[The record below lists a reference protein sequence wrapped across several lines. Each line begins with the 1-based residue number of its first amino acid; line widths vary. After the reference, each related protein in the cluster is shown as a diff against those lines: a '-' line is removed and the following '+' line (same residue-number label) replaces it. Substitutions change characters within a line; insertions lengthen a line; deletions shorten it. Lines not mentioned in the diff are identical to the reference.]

1 MNKNGAILA
10 GEIDSQLEQLS
21 EAIETPAFAYAEN
34 EILRSLSMLTRS
46 TSKVDCK
53 ILFALK
59 PLAVSDALVLM
70 MDHLDGFAA
79 SSLFEALL
87 AREALGDKGTV
98 HITTPGLTEDEIEL
112 ITDTCDYISFNSL
125 SQWLRLRHRVSS
137 NIECGLRLN
146 PQLPLVNDDR
156 YNPCRTH
163 SKLGMPLTQLVVLVN
178 ENTDLLKGIRGLHL
192 HTNCDSSDFSQLL
205 RTVEHVDSQL
215 GDFLPQLRWI
225 NLGGGYIFDEAK
237 GLDPFYEAVDLLR
250 SKYGLE
256 VFIEPGAS
264 IVRKAGYLVSTVL
277 DLFTSDGKEV
287 AILDTTVNH
296 MPEVF
301 EYQFRPDVVGHVD
314 GAPYEYI
321 LAGCSCLAGDLFG
334 EYSFEEPLEV
344 GSRVV
349 FSDAGAYT
357 LAKAHMF
364 NGINLPTIYAL
375 KENGKLEMKKRFT
388 YEDFA
393 NRCGVD
399 TNVFV

>member
-1 MNKNGAILA
+1 MMVKRQARRGFP
-10 GEIDSQLEQLS
+10 SVS
-21 EAIETPAFAYAEN
+21 TPAFLYDEN
-34 EILRSLSMLTRS
+34 SILSSIGFLHRIKQRTGCKLLFSLKS
-46 TSKVDCK
+46 
-53 ILFALK
+53 FAVK
-59 PLAVSDALVLM
+59 DALRLM
-70 MDHLDGFAA
+70 TDRVDGFAV
-79 SSLFEALL
+79 SSLFEAML
-87 AREALGDKGTV
+87 ARELINHNGTL
-98 HITTPGLTEDEIEL
+98 HITTGGLGPADVAEI
-112 ITDTCDYISFNSL
+112 IRTCDYITLNSL
-125 SQWLRLRHRVSS
+125 SQWGRFRNRFSECVH
-137 NIECGLRLN
+137 CGLRIN
-146 PQLPLVNDDR
+146 PHLSMVRDDR
-156 YNPCRTH
+156 YDPCRKH
-163 SKLGMPLTQLVVLVN
+163 SKLGIPLDSLIEAFRN
-178 ENTDLLKGIRGLHL
+178 ESSWLAGINGLHF
-192 HTNCDSSDFSQLL
+192 HTNSDSSDFSQLL
-205 RTVEHVDSQL
+205 RTVEHIDASL
-215 GDFLPQLRWI
+215 SDLLSRLSWI

-237 GLDPFYEAVDLLR
+237 SLDPFYEAVDLLR

-277 DLFTSDGKEV
+277 DLFNSDGKEI

-314 GAPYEYI
+314 GAAYQYI

-375 KENGKLEMKKRFT
+375 KENGELEMKKRFT